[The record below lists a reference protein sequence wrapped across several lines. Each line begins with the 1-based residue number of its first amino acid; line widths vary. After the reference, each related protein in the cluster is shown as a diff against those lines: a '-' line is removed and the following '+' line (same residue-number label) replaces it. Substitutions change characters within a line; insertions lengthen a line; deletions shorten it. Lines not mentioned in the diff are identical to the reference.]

1 MAASDAAAA
10 FRSEPASEGQAAV
23 EMHALARGLLLVRAS
38 TASMVRLQLAM
49 ERCDRRVAI
58 ESLDDLMLLDRRI
71 GDLVGALAT
80 DDWSADVEALDHRQ
94 RALAVE
100 RLVLA
105 AGTSGP
111 NLTPLGDHWI
121 EQAPITLTVARQT
134 EAVPAC
140 IETDDEERE
149 PRRNHIGLALVLLV
163 IAAIL
168 FGTGAFFFLTDAGR
182 ELIGG

>member
-10 FRSEPASEGQAAV
+10 IRSEPNAEGHKAV
-23 EMHALARGLLLVRAS
+23 EMDALARGLLLVRAS
-38 TASMVRLQLAM
+38 TISIVRLQLAM

-71 GDLVGALAT
+71 GDIVDTLAA
-80 DDWSADVEALDHRQ
+80 DDLTADAEALDRRQ

-105 AGTSGP
+105 AGTSGAG
-111 NLTPLGDHWI
+111 LTPLGDQWI
-121 EQAPITLTVARQT
+121 EQPPITLAVARQT

-140 IETDDEERE
+140 IAPDAAEE
-149 PRRNHIGLALVLLV
+149 PRRNHIGLALIVL
-163 IAAIL
+163 ITAATL
-168 FGTGAFFFLTDAGR
+168 FGAAAFFFLTDAGR
-182 ELIGG
+182 GLIGG